1 MGGTVSTWRTNVT
14 ISKVDAE
21 KRLVFGWLYV
31 CQKADGTP
39 VVDHSGETV
48 AIEDLEAATYDFA
61 LRARKAGQMHEK
73 GEDEAVKQVGRL
85 VEVVCFTAEKAEA
98 LGVPAGVLPLGTW
111 VGFKIDDD
119 AAWEG
124 VKSGRFKMLSL
135 GGRAVRAAMGA
146 A

>member
-1 MGGTVSTWRTNVT
+1 M
-14 ISKVDAE
+14 E

-31 CQKADGTP
+31 CRKVDGTP
-39 VVDHSGETV
+39 VVDHSGETI

-61 LRARKAGQMHEK
+61 LRSRKAGKMHGRTVDGVE
-73 GEDEAVKQVGRL
+73 QVGRL
-85 VEVVCFTAEKAEA
+85 AEVICFTPEKRKA
-98 LGVPAGVLPLGTW
+98 LGIPDGIVPDGTW

-124 VKSGRFKMLSL
+124 VKSGKFKMLSL
-135 GGRAVRAAMGA
+135 GGRAIRRALGA